1 MHHVLESSVG
11 TGLVFILA
19 LVLVYVTV
27 ALMVMVRQF
36 SLLSSLDTDNKRLVV
51 VTEAGRTEVDTVRNI
66 LDETADLV

>member
-1 MHHVLESSVG
+1 MG
-11 TGLVFILA
+11 RGLTILLISFVTISPLLHLKA

-51 VTEAGRTEVDTVRNI
+51 VTQRGDTEVDTVR
-66 LDETADLV
+66 